1 VSKEPINDITKP
13 AKKVYAAHII
23 FLSVFNRII
32 RQNIKEKDKFERKK
46 TNRKMELKDQ
56 QAV

>member
-1 VSKEPINDITKP
+1 M
-13 AKKVYAAHII
+13 
-23 FLSVFNRII
+23 FNRTS
-32 RQNIKEKDKFERKK
+32 RQNINEKDKFERKK

>member
-1 VSKEPINDITKP
+1 VSKDPINDITKP
-13 AKKVYAAHII
+13 AKKYMQLI
-23 FLSVFNRII
+23 FISVFNRIS

-56 QAV
+56 LAV